1 MKKRTIGVT
10 FVEIMVGV
18 LIMAMAILPIV
29 RMLSGV
35 SSGTK
40 SDRSEAEALQFAC
53 DMMDNILMK
62 MDYDPGIIAS
72 PAWQIVERGH
82 TDIRYQIL
90 VKPVAWPAII
100 KPVIRFHPTC
110 ADGVEKTDLGQLETD
125 ILSETRDLATIDKE
139 TVDRLGIDAS
149 QNNFDLMD
157 VKLIVDWK
165 PKGTADTE
173 FMKNPII
180 LISRKARL

>member
-1 MKKRTIGVT
+1 MSKKRGVT
-10 FVEIMVGV
+10 FIEIMVGV
-18 LIMAMAILPIV
+18 MIMAMAILPIF

-35 SSGTK
+35 TSGTK
-40 SDRSEAEALQFAC
+40 SDRSESEALQFAC
-53 DMMDNILMK
+53 DLMDNILMK
-62 MDYDPGIIAS
+62 MDYDPAQIAS

-100 KPVIRFHPTC
+100 KPVIRYHPAC
-110 ADGVEKTDLGQLETD
+110 DNGVEKTALAQLEGD
-125 ILSETRDLATIDKE
+125 ILTETRDLAAIDKE
-139 TVDRLGIDAS
+139 TVDRLGLDAS
-149 QNNFDLMD
+149 QNDFDLCD
-157 VKLIVDWK
+157 IKLIVDWK
-165 PKGTADTE
+165 PKGTADAE

>member
-1 MKKRTIGVT
+1 MTARHRGVT
-10 FVEIMVGV
+10 FVEIMLGV
-18 LIMAMAILPIV
+18 LIMSMAILPIV

-62 MDYDPGIIAS
+62 MEYNPAQIAS
-72 PAWQIVERGH
+72 PTWQIVERGH
-82 TDIRYQIL
+82 TDIRYQVL
-90 VKPVAWPAII
+90 VKPVPWPAIV
-100 KPVIRFHPTC
+100 KPVIRYHPTC
-110 ADGVEKTDLGQLETD
+110 ANGVETTPVGQLEDD

-139 TVDRLGIDAS
+139 TVDRLGLDAS
-149 QNNFDLMD
+149 KNDFDLCD
-157 VKLIVDWK
+157 VKVIVDWK
-165 PKGTADTE
+165 PKGTSDSE